1 MLASSIAPA
10 QMSALGRLCAELQLT
25 RTVVVAMIR
34 RGELPA
40 TKQGP
45 AQSHPWLV
53 NRADLEAWVD
63 GQRATIRRF
72 VEENPPGFSAMWDP
86 ETGLARR

>member
-1 MLASSIAPA
+1 VEQLTVAEV
-10 QMSALGRLCAELQLT
+10 CAELQLT

-40 TKQGP
+40 VKQGP

-53 NRADLEAWVD
+53 DRAALEAWLD
-63 GQRATIRRF
+63 GQRKRTSRF
-72 VEENPPGFSAMWDP
+72 VKEDPPGWSAMWDP
-86 ETGLARR
+86 ETGAAPR